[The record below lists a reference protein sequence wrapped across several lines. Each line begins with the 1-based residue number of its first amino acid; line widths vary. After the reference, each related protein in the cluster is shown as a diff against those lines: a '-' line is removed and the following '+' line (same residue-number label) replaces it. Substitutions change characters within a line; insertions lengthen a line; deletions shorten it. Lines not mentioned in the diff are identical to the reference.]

1 MLLLRR
7 ITLVMRAGH
16 SSAAN
21 TAVSLEPRHVGMWS
35 RSGSR
40 LGQQNC
46 KGGYAACSNHEFGD
60 DSMTLDE
67 RQLAATIENMAADHL
82 GCELGLRTDRSQ
94 HGVPLPTQGNEDE
107 EHSPAVADSHSTL
120 LVAPVPDSSSCLLQ
134 QERSVLPT
142 IGTKA
147 SAVDAPTL
155 HH

>member
-60 DSMTLDE
+60 ASMTLDE
-67 RQLAATIENMAADHL
+67 RQLAATIE
-82 GCELGLRTDRSQ
+82 TW
-94 HGVPLPTQGNEDE
+94 PP
-107 EHSPAVADSHSTL
+107 
-120 LVAPVPDSSSCLLQ
+120 
-134 QERSVLPT
+134 
-142 IGTKA
+142 II
-147 SAVDAPTL
+147 SAVKSVSEQTGRSMASRFQHKETRMKSIRQPSRIPTRPF
-155 HH
+155 

>member
-60 DSMTLDE
+60 DSMTLYE
-67 RQLAATIENMAADHL
+67 RQLAATIETWPPIIAAV
-82 GCELGLRTDRSQ
+82 S
-94 HGVPLPTQGNEDE
+94 V
-107 EHSPAVADSHSTL
+107 
-120 LVAPVPDSSSCLLQ
+120 LQ
-134 QERSVLPT
+134 QARDLNLLSHQQIP
-142 IGTKA
+142 
-147 SAVDAPTL
+147 P
-155 HH
+155 